1 MFIFDQKKKETIPQ
15 KGIAMHKT
23 SLILL
28 VVISIISCKN
38 ETKFDY
44 PLVYTGNITNI
55 TDTSA
60 VFSARISN
68 IGKSPIIESGFI
80 WGVHLNDYNGI
91 RVINPEN
98 MNGVYSLPTN
108 EKLTPGKTYYVR
120 AYVQTAPAISYG
132 KEIPFK
138 SSDGKINAG
147 NWSLLYNDVKD
158 KVWSGYIM
166 SCFTIN
172 GNTYFTLTD
181 GSLYSYNQATN
192 TFSYIL
198 TNTLFAAAHH
208 SFVFN
213 DNAYLFTGS
222 AIYLFNPQTKSLNM
236 LTPFSGDGART
247 GVTGFLIKDNIYL
260 GLGAGD
266 LWKYS
271 KGFWKY
277 NITNNTW
284 QQIASF
290 PGDYRIH
297 AFSFSMNGKGYVGS
311 GYIMT
316 SKNDLWCYI
325 PETDK
330 WIKKEN
336 LPFKI
341 ADQSTLNT
349 TNTDKSG
356 YCLYENKLYEY
367 SAAFDTWE
375 KMADLNI
382 PANIHFPYAFTAN
395 NKLFTLAVMDLNIRY
410 FKVWVYEK

>member
-1 MFIFDQKKKETIPQ
+1 MNKVN
-15 KGIAMHKT
+15 
-23 SLILL
+23 LILL
-28 VVISIISCKN
+28 LLITIISCKK

-44 PLVYTGNITNI
+44 PLVYTGDVINI
-55 TDTSA
+55 TDSSA

-68 IGKSPIIESGFI
+68 IGQFPILESGFV

-91 RVINPEN
+91 RVINKEN
-98 MNGVYSLPTN
+98 VGVTYSLPTN

-120 AYVQTAPAISYG
+120 AYIQTASATSYG

-138 SSDGKINAG
+138 SLDGKINIG
-147 NWSLLYNDVKD
+147 HWSLLYNDVND
-158 KVWSGYIM
+158 NDWYGYIR
-166 SCFTIN
+166 SCFTIG
-172 GNTYFTLTD
+172 GNTYFALTD
-181 GSLYSYNQATN
+181 GSLYSYNLVTN

-198 TNTLFAAAHH
+198 TNTIFATAYL

-222 AIYLFNPQTKSLNM
+222 NIYLFNPLTKSLDM
-236 LTPFSGDGART
+236 LTPFNGNGIRV
-247 GVTGFLIKDNIYL
+247 GLTGFLIKDNIYL
-260 GLGAGD
+260 GLGASD
-266 LWKYS
+266 TWTYS
-271 KGFWKY
+271 KVFWKY
-277 NITNNTW
+277 NITNKAW

-290 PGDYRIH
+290 PGDYRRNAI
-297 AFSFSMNGKGYVGS
+297 SFSMNGKGYVGS
-311 GYIMT
+311 GFIMT

-356 YCLYENKLYEY
+356 YCLYEDKLYEY

-375 KMADLNI
+375 NRTDLNI
-382 PANIHFPYAFTAN
+382 PANIHYPYAFAAN
-395 NKLFTLAVMDLNIRY
+395 NKLFTLAVLNLNIRY
-410 FKVWVYEK
+410 FKMWVYEK